1 MACRFSI
8 RFGFVRLI
16 TIIITY
22 VIVCLSNTVFRLGDY
37 STIFTE
43 PEVNNCFNIYTRSDL
58 NRIRKEIM
66 KTTTSLIHGWIH
78 AWTCSRKQQMNNSW
92 IFTVFPNM
100 ANPSFNFF
108 VSFSINDW
116 KENVESLNNF
126 SFWEETQSYIFFCQ
140 LTVNETVFCRFLQM
154 LSTAATIEVSDVYL
168 QCSVPCHVN
177 SLARTVFENIC
188 VPFFLHKLTSIQAKL
203 IVLGNPKFT
212 KQWQ

>member
-22 VIVCLSNTVFRLGDY
+22 VIVCLSNPVFRLGDY
-37 STIFTE
+37 STILTE
-43 PEVNNCFNIYTRSDL
+43 PGVSIYRRSDL

-66 KTTTSLIHGWIH
+66 KKTTSLIHGWIH
-78 AWTCSRKQQMNNSW
+78 AWTCSRKQEMNNSW
-92 IFTVFPNM
+92 IFTVFSNM

-126 SFWEETQSYIFFCQ
+126 PFWEETQSCIFFCQ
-140 LTVNETVFCRFLQM
+140 LTVNETVF
-154 LSTAATIEVSDVYL
+154 LSLLANAVNSGYDRGERCLSAV
-168 QCSVPCHVN
+168 QCSLPC
-177 SLARTVFENIC
+177 
-188 VPFFLHKLTSIQAKL
+188 
-203 IVLGNPKFT
+203 
-212 KQWQ
+212 